1 MSYNQGK
8 TFDIHAEIDFFL
20 GEAMSA
26 ASAVADKI
34 SLTDNNHVMNPEY
47 GQIYGWNPYFEMFSQ
62 PSLANVPEVLL
73 WKQYNKSLSITHDVP
88 NRLQVGDDSG
98 LMHSFITAFLCK
110 DGLPIYASPLY
121 KGDVSIDDEK
131 TDRDE
136 RLRLFVWGESDVLK
150 SDPAQAEVAQTGNVV
165 LFGKPLVTNAEQQ
178 NRDITGY
185 RQRKHYTYDYAQ
197 KSSDELLGT
206 NACPIFRA
214 AEAYLNYMEACYEK
228 NRSLDN
234 KAQGYWRA
242 LRTRAGVDA
251 DFNKTI
257 HATDMSK
264 EAALDDLGVW
274 SGSNMVD
281 ATLYNIRRERRCEF
295 LGEGMRWDDL
305 IRWRSWDRVFTK
317 PFVPKGINLWDEAYK
332 NYTESG
338 EEIVADGTI
347 TSNVSQKS
355 QGKYLLPYA
364 IYKTNNQLY
373 DGYTWRKA
381 FYLSPIGVEELQLA
395 SGLYQNPYW
404 PTDGGLSL
412 E

>member
-1 MSYNQGK
+1 
-8 TFDIHAEIDFFL
+8 
-20 GEAMSA
+20 
-26 ASAVADKI
+26 
-34 SLTDNNHVMNPEY
+34 
-47 GQIYGWNPYFEMFSQ
+47 
-62 PSLANVPEVLL
+62 
-73 WKQYNKSLSITHDVP
+73 
-88 NRLQVGDDSG
+88 
-98 LMHSFITAFLCK
+98 
-110 DGLPIYASPLY
+110 
-121 KGDVSIDDEK
+121 
-131 TDRDE
+131 
-136 RLRLFVWGESDVLK
+136 
-150 SDPAQAEVAQTGNVV
+150 
-165 LFGKPLVTNAEQQ
+165 
-178 NRDITGY
+178 
-185 RQRKHYTYDYAQ
+185 
-197 KSSDELLGT
+197 
-206 NACPIFRA
+206 
-214 AEAYLNYMEACYEK
+214 
-228 NRSLDN
+228 
-234 KAQGYWRA
+234 
-242 LRTRAGVDA
+242 
-251 DFNKTI
+251 
-257 HATDMSK
+257 MSK

-305 IRWRSWDRVFTK
+305 IRWRSWDRLFTK